1 MNRKDRRA
9 GKQQGANPDAL
20 FDAALD
26 HHQAGRR
33 REAEALYRQVLAIQ
47 PRDAEAL
54 HLLGVLAYDSGR
66 FEQALDLIGKAIAI
80 DATRPSYHCN
90 LGNARRALAQPD
102 AAATL
107 YRRALSLQPNYPEAH
122 NGLGNALIDL
132 GQRPDAITS
141 YRHALTLQPNYAEA
155 LSNLGAALMA
165 IDQVDEAVACY
176 RRAVALR
183 PDFAQAHNNLA
194 GLHVKQGRLDD
205 AVAGYRRAIA
215 LNPDIADFHT
225 NLGFVL
231 HQQWRLQDA
240 IASFERALAL
250 RPSFADAHNNLGNVL
265 KDLGRPRDAL
275 RHYAAA
281 LALKPDFF
289 TAYSN
294 QLLVQNYLEDQT
306 PQQLRERARG
316 FGTLVTRHAAEPFA
330 AWTPPQPGAALR
342 VGLVS
347 GDLCNH
353 PVGYFL
359 EGLLRAADPARLQFI
374 AFPTST
380 RSDDLTTRIRPYI
393 AEWAPLVGLDDAAA
407 AKLIHAKGVQ
417 ILLDLTGHTAYSRLP
432 VFGWRPAPVQAAWLG
447 YFATTGVAQIDHIIA
462 DPQIAPLAEADH
474 FTESVWRLPEI
485 YYCFT
490 PPDLPVP
497 VSTLPALTNGYITF
511 GCFNNLTK
519 LNDSV
524 VATWARV
531 LRAVPGSR
539 LMLKAQQLQ
548 DATVRTGLVARF
560 AEQGIVADRLICEGS
575 SARED
580 YLRAYH
586 RVDIA
591 LDPFPY
597 PGGTTSFEVLWMGVP
612 LLTKRGD
619 RFLSHVGET
628 IATNAGLPAWIAADV
643 DDYVARAARFAAD
656 LPALAEL
663 RTRLRGQVLASP
675 LFDAPRFAQHF
686 ADALWEMWDRRT
698 IPVTLISDQS
708 AKLG

>member
-9 GKQQGANPDAL
+9 GKKQGADPDAL

-54 HLLGVLAYDSGR
+54 HLLGVLAYDAGQ
-66 FEQALDLIGKAIAI
+66 FDAALDLIGKAIAI
-80 DATRPSYHCN
+80 DANKPSYHCN
-90 LGNARRALAQPD
+90 LGNARRALGQSD
-102 AAATL
+102 AAATS
-107 YRRALSLQPNYPEAH
+107 YRRALSLQPSYPEAQ
-122 NGLGNALIDL
+122 NGLGNALVDL
-132 GQRPDAITS
+132 RQPAEAIAS
-141 YRHALTLQPNYAEA
+141 YRRALALQPNYPEA
-155 LSNLGAALMA
+155 LSNLGAALTA
-165 IDQVDEAVACY
+165 ADQLDEAVTCY

-183 PDFAQAHNNLA
+183 PDFALAHNNLA

-205 AVAGYRRAIA
+205 AVIGYRRAIA
-215 LNPDIADFHT
+215 LNPDIADFHA
-225 NLGFVL
+225 NLGFVQ

-240 IASFERALAL
+240 IASLGRALAL
-250 RPSFADAHNNLGNVL
+250 RANFADAHNTMGNLL

-275 RHYAAA
+275 RHYAEA
-281 LALKPDFF
+281 LALNPDFF

-306 PQQLRERARG
+306 PQQLRDLARG
-316 FGTLVTRHAAEPFA
+316 FGALVTRHATHPFTE
-330 AWTPPQPGAALR
+330 WTTPAPGAPLR

-347 GDLCNH
+347 GDLRNH

-359 EGLLRAADPARLQFI
+359 EGLLRATNPARLQFV
-374 AFPTST
+374 AFPTAAN
-380 RSDDLTTRIRPYI
+380 SDDLTTRIQPYF
-393 AEWAPLVGLDDAAA
+393 AEWVPLVGLDDAAA
-407 AKLIHAKGVQ
+407 AQLIHAKSIHV
-417 ILLDLTGHTAYSRLP
+417 LLDLSGHTAFGRLP

-447 YFATTGVAQIDHIIA
+447 YFATTGVAEIDHIVA
-462 DPQIAPLAEADH
+462 DPQIAPATEADH

-490 PPDLPVP
+490 PPNLPVP
-497 VSTLPALTNGYITF
+497 VSPLPALTNGHITF

-519 LNDSV
+519 LNDAV
-524 VATWARV
+524 IATWARV
-531 LRAVPGSR
+531 LLAVPGSR

-548 DATVRTGLVARF
+548 DITVRESLLARF
-560 AEQGIVADRLICEGS
+560 AAQAIPPERLICEGS
-575 SARED
+575 SSRAD
-580 YLRAYH
+580 YLHAYH

-628 IATNAGLPAWIAADV
+628 IAINAGLPEWVAADP
-643 DDYVARAARFAAD
+643 DDYVARAARFASD
-656 LPALAEL
+656 LPALSAL
-663 RTRLRGQVLASP
+663 RTRLRDQVLASP
-675 LFDAPRFAQHF
+675 LFDAPRFAGHF
-686 ADALWEMWDRRT
+686 ADALWGMWDRR
-698 IPVTLISDQS
+698 
-708 AKLG
+708 AHR